1 MSIIVA
7 GLSDTAIPESAQYE
21 RVGQMQET
29 IEPPTLREFIEAV
42 REAFAFL
49 RNFGFDEVPPPPH
62 RAAERFQVWFS
73 ADHRSVIIKGEGYG
87 TMASVMLE
95 YEDRLEL
102 PESDLVPA
110 NERPLRKRSS
120 KKKQAGQLQQIRDA
134 ARRVEKYGH
143 DFLAGDVSEFLRRAR
158 PLPPYKRV
166 H

>member
-1 MSIIVA
+1 
-7 GLSDTAIPESAQYE
+7 
-21 RVGQMQET
+21 MQEP

-62 RAAERFQVWFS
+62 RAEERFQVWFS
-73 ADHRSVIIKGEGYG
+73 ADQRSLIVRGEGYG

-110 NERPLRKRSS
+110 NERPVRKRSS
-120 KKKQAGQLQQIRDA
+120 KQKQSGQLQQIRDA

-166 H
+166 HWHDRRGC